1 MTVQQLLDKRAN
13 VHEQMKD
20 FQKRAK
26 AENRPMNDDEL
37 KQWDGWESEHSALTA
52 TIERQKKF
60 EAMEAADSVTVD
72 APSYETTT
80 TAPKDWKQRYAEV
93 LKKFTVRGASGL
105 TPAELGVMHNPLGE
119 QRGTSSQIA
128 GTTTLGGY
136 TIPTGFLPELEK
148 TMLYYAD
155 LMGVCKVIYTDSGNN
170 LPMPTANDTGTSA
183 ILTAESANMTVADVT
198 FGQFSL
204 DAYSF
209 TSLVKFSA
217 QLLQDSAFD
226 MVAVLTEMFGERF
239 GRAMTTYC
247 TTGSG
252 SSQPNGLVTAS
263 ALGKTAASTTVWT
276 RSELLDLIHSVD
288 RAYRNSPSARLMF
301 HDTTLKKIAQ
311 LEIGTGDARPLWQPS
326 IIAGQPDKVE
336 GYEYVVNNAMS
347 ATYTAANKLILFG
360 DFSKYYIRIVKG
372 LEIKTLSEL
381 FALNNE
387 VGLAGFQRWDA
398 DLTNSAAMKHLI
410 LAP

>member
-1 MTVQQLLDKRAN
+1 MTEQQLKDKRAN
-13 VHEQMKD
+13 VKEQMDD
-20 FQKRAK
+20 FLKRAK
-26 AENRPMNDDEL
+26 AAGRPMNDDET
-37 KQWDGWESEHSALTA
+37 KQFDAWYDEHLALTA
-52 TIERQKKF
+52 TIERQAKY
-60 EAMEAADSVTVD
+60 EAMAASDTTTVD

-80 TAPKDWKQRYAEV
+80 TAPKDWKLRYAEV
-93 LKKFTVRGASGL
+93 LKKFAIRGQAGL
-105 TPAELGVMHNPLGE
+105 TPAELGVMQNPKGE
-119 QRGTSSQIA
+119 ARGTSTQIA

-155 LMGVCKVIYTDSGNN
+155 LMSVCRVIRTDSGNS

-183 ILTAESANMTVADVT
+183 VLTAESADMTVADVT
-198 FGQFSL
+198 IGQFVL

-226 MVAVLTEMFGERF
+226 MVAELTEMFGERF

-288 RAYRNSPSARLMF
+288 RAYRKNPATRLMF

-336 GYEYVVNNAMS
+336 GYEYIVNNAMS
-347 ATYTAANKLILFG
+347 ATYTASNKLILFG
-360 DFSKYYIRIVKG
+360 DFSKYYIRIVKD
-372 LEIKTLSEL
+372 LEIKQLNEL
-381 FALNNE
+381 FALKNE
-387 VGLAGFQRWDA
+387 VGLAGFMRFDA

>member
-1 MTVQQLLDKRAN
+1 MTAQQLLDKRAR
-13 VHEQMKD
+13 VKEQMKD
-20 FQKRAK
+20 FQTRAK
-26 AENRPMNDDEL
+26 NENRPMNDDEN
-37 KQWDGWESEHSALTA
+37 KQWDAWYAEFESLTGA
-52 TIERQKKF
+52 IERQRKF
-60 EAMEAADSVTVD
+60 EALEADSAQQVD
-72 APSYETTT
+72 SPEFTTDT
-80 TAPKDWKQRYAEV
+80 TAPKDWKLRYAEV
-93 LKKFTVRGASGL
+93 LKKFAVRGAAGL
-105 TPAELGVMHNPLGE
+105 TPAELQVMHNPKSE
-119 QRGTSSQIA
+119 QRGTNSQIA

-155 LMGVCKVIYTDSGNN
+155 LMSVCRVIRTDSGNS

-183 ILTAESANMTVADVT
+183 VLTAESANMTVADVT

-226 MVAVLTEMFGERF
+226 MVAELTEMFGERF

-263 ALGKTAASTTVWT
+263 ALGKTAASTTAWT

-288 RAYRNSPSARLMF
+288 LAYRKSPNTRLMF

-326 IIAGQPDKVE
+326 IIAGQPDKVG
-336 GYEYVVNNAMS
+336 GY
-347 ATYTAANKLILFG
+347 
-360 DFSKYYIRIVKG
+360 
-372 LEIKTLSEL
+372 
-381 FALNNE
+381 
-387 VGLAGFQRWDA
+387 
-398 DLTNSAAMKHLI
+398 
-410 LAP
+410 